1 MEVNMKHRKSF
12 IAIILTAV
20 LVLSLP
26 LGAFAASSN
35 TPAPQNWYASQN
47 AILETNG
54 RIALTP
60 GATEN
65 DRNFSWALSSFEQCP
80 DGEQFMYAD
89 NEDFENAVYIE
100 ADAVTD
106 SSFIYVANRVS
117 LTDLDAG
124 TYYYNYTCGGKWQEP
139 AQFNINDTSD
149 GFTVMFCSDVQLGRS
164 GDDANDAVINDTYGW
179 ARALDSAVS
188 KAPDMDFIVS
198 AGDQVNVALN
208 KSQYNAFLYPEQ
220 LRSYPIAAAVGN
232 HDFYTSYYSYHFF
245 NPNVCGEE
253 ILSLCGDDYYFSY
266 GNAVFI
272 VLNSNDLLVPEHDAA
287 IESAIKAYPDAKWR
301 IVVMHHTAYIP
312 NNDGE
317 ENTTAKLFAPLFD
330 KYDIDMV
337 LSGHEHVYSRTEPL
351 TAGKPDAN
359 GVIYFEASTA
369 SGCNHCHFNNTD
381 ERIAAT
387 LNTEEPTYSLVNFGE
402 NEISVTSYL
411 TDTDEV
417 FDSFTVTK
425 TQNPKAISAS
435 SQNLLDIIIQI
446 FKAILKM
453 LTDFKVNFQ

>member
-1 MEVNMKHRKSF
+1 MKHFKSL
-12 IAIILTAV
+12 IAILLAAV
-20 LVLSLP
+20 LILSLP

-47 AILETNG
+47 SILETNG
-54 RIALTP
+54 RMALTP
-60 GATEN
+60 GAAEG
-65 DRNFSWALSSFEQCP
+65 DMNFSWALSSFEQCP

-89 NEDFENAVYIE
+89 NEDFEDAVYAE
-100 ADAVTD
+100 VVAVTD

-124 TYYYNYTCGGKWQEP
+124 TYYYNYTCGGKWQVP
-139 AQFNINDTSD
+139 AEFNINDTAD
-149 GFTVMFCSDVQLGRS
+149 GFTVMFCSDIQLGRS
-164 GDDANDAVINDTYGW
+164 GDDATDAVINDTYGW
-179 ARALDSAVS
+179 ARTLDSAIS

-208 KSQYNAFLYPEQ
+208 KSQYNAFLYPGQ

-272 VLNSNDLLVPEHDAA
+272 VLNSNDLLMPEHDAA

-301 IVVMHHTAYIP
+301 IVVMHHTAYFP
-312 NNDGE
+312 NTDGE
-317 ENTTAKLFAPLFD
+317 EERTAKLFAPSFD

-369 SGCNHCHFNNTD
+369 SGCNHYAFSNTD

-387 LNTEEPTYSLVNFGE
+387 FNTEEPTYSLINFGE
-402 NEISVTSYL
+402 NEISVASYL

-425 TQNPKAISAS
+425 TENPKAISAS
-435 SQNLLDIIIQI
+435 SQSVLDIIIQI
-446 FKAILKM
+446 FKAIVKM
-453 LTDFKVNFQ
+453 LTDFKVNFE